1 MSIREAASSSHLP
14 ASPSMSLET
23 SDFGLHLRHFTL
35 SIFCSCSDIL
45 LWSNPK
51 STFVSASA
59 VSTYSYCIM
68 DIIHAVHTIKTF
80 FFLQVPNYYKIIN
93 KPMDFSCIKCK
104 MSRNHFNHYSS
115 VEAFLD
121 DCKLVFRNCA
131 VYNSV
136 SSLGTLLIKKRRK
149 VQSFRLKYEKKRLQ
163 CLEYV
168 WIMVTES
175 IACLQ
180 RGASL
185 FLIFCSVVLAAA
197 LYILLFQC
205 FSSAA
210 NWFLAPPNPPP
221 PPTFFK
227 IKIK

>member
-1 MSIREAASSSHLP
+1 M
-14 ASPSMSLET
+14 
-23 SDFGLHLRHFTL
+23 
-35 SIFCSCSDIL
+35 
-45 LWSNPK
+45 
-51 STFVSASA
+51 
-59 VSTYSYCIM
+59 
-68 DIIHAVHTIKTF
+68 
-80 FFLQVPNYYKIIN
+80 PNYYKIIN

-136 SSLGTLLIKKRRK
+136 SSLGIFLMKKK
-149 VQSFRLKYEKKRLQ
+149 KKSVQIPVQSFRLKYEKKWLQ

-175 IACLQ
+175 IARLQ

-185 FLIFCSVVLAAA
+185 FLIFCSLVLAAA

-205 FSSAA
+205 CKLIFGP
-210 NWFLAPPNPPP
+210 LPIPPSPLKKNHQ
-221 PPTFFK
+221 
-227 IKIK
+227 